1 MTQRVAI
8 MILVLLVIGLLV
20 YYVLKFKH
28 WKQQRIHQDIEKKL
42 KRYPI
47 VQAAWEKAEAKQ
59 YNIPGLTETRMVVPE
74 TGENEVCQWM
84 TPQGLAFSRDFVFI
98 SAYCYDHQHHSII
111 HVLDRETGQPIK
123 LLILPKRP
131 HVGGLVYDTKRELL
145 WLTIT
150 GSATGRVAAL
160 RLIDI
165 LADTSEE
172 TGQPIA
178 YWLTTDLSEIP
189 QASYL
194 TQNNDQLVS
203 GNFTLKGEGQLTFY
217 LLPTIAE
224 MKTAIRRKDKIQPT
238 VTMSRKTSDKIQGVA
253 FYGHYLLASRS
264 YGPYTSELLVSE
276 RDSPSRILKRIKFP
290 PYLEQIVVLEDRLA
304 VLFESGAAAYRE
316 KANPVLANVL
326 LLDLATLLHANK
338 RPKKIAATKK

>member
-84 TPQGLAFSRDFVFI
+84 TPQGLAFSQDFVFI

-150 GSATGRVAAL
+150 GS
-160 RLIDI
+160 
-165 LADTSEE
+165 
-172 TGQPIA
+172 
-178 YWLTTDLSEIP
+178 
-189 QASYL
+189 
-194 TQNNDQLVS
+194 
-203 GNFTLKGEGQLTFY
+203 
-217 LLPTIAE
+217 
-224 MKTAIRRKDKIQPT
+224 
-238 VTMSRKTSDKIQGVA
+238 
-253 FYGHYLLASRS
+253 
-264 YGPYTSELLVSE
+264 
-276 RDSPSRILKRIKFP
+276 
-290 PYLEQIVVLEDRLA
+290 
-304 VLFESGAAAYRE
+304 
-316 KANPVLANVL
+316 
-326 LLDLATLLHANK
+326 LLDE
-338 RPKKIAATKK
+338 

>member
-1 MTQRVAI
+1 MWPFR
-8 MILVLLVIGLLV
+8 
-20 YYVLKFKH
+20 
-28 WKQQRIHQDIEKKL
+28 
-42 KRYPI
+42 
-47 VQAAWEKAEAKQ
+47 
-59 YNIPGLTETRMVVPE
+59 
-74 TGENEVCQWM
+74 
-84 TPQGLAFSRDFVFI
+84 
-98 SAYCYDHQHHSII
+98 
-111 HVLDRETGQPIK
+111 
-123 LLILPKRP
+123 
-131 HVGGLVYDTKRELL
+131 
-145 WLTIT
+145 LTIT

-290 PYLEQIVVLEDRLA
+290 PYLEQIVVVEDRLA

>member
-1 MTQRVAI
+1 M
-8 MILVLLVIGLLV
+8 
-20 YYVLKFKH
+20 
-28 WKQQRIHQDIEKKL
+28 
-42 KRYPI
+42 
-47 VQAAWEKAEAKQ
+47 
-59 YNIPGLTETRMVVPE
+59 
-74 TGENEVCQWM
+74 
-84 TPQGLAFSRDFVFI
+84 
-98 SAYCYDHQHHSII
+98 
-111 HVLDRETGQPIK
+111 
-123 LLILPKRP
+123 
-131 HVGGLVYDTKRELL
+131 
-145 WLTIT
+145 TIT

-238 VTMSRKTSDKIQGVA
+238 VTMSRKHLIRFKVW
-253 FYGHYLLASRS
+253 LLWPLSLS
-264 YGPYTSELLVSE
+264 QSFLWSLYFG
-276 RDSPSRILKRIKFP
+276 
-290 PYLEQIVVLEDRLA
+290 
-304 VLFESGAAAYRE
+304 
-316 KANPVLANVL
+316 
-326 LLDLATLLHANK
+326 TLSVRAGLS
-338 RPKKIAATKK
+338 

>member
-84 TPQGLAFSRDFVFI
+84 TPQGLAFSQDFVFI

-224 MKTAIRRKDKIQPT
+224 M
-238 VTMSRKTSDKIQGVA
+238 IQGVA

-290 PYLEQIVVLEDRLA
+290 PYLEQIVVVEDRLA

>member
-84 TPQGLAFSRDFVFI
+84 TPQGLLFLKILCLFLPTAMTI
-98 SAYCYDHQHHSII
+98 SII
-111 HVLDRETGQPIK
+111 LLFMYWIEKPGQPIK

-165 LADTSEE
+165 LADT
-172 TGQPIA
+172 
-178 YWLTTDLSEIP
+178 Y
-189 QASYL
+189 
-194 TQNNDQLVS
+194 
-203 GNFTLKGEGQLTFY
+203 
-217 LLPTIAE
+217 
-224 MKTAIRRKDKIQPT
+224 
-238 VTMSRKTSDKIQGVA
+238 
-253 FYGHYLLASRS
+253 
-264 YGPYTSELLVSE
+264 
-276 RDSPSRILKRIKFP
+276 
-290 PYLEQIVVLEDRLA
+290 
-304 VLFESGAAAYRE
+304 
-316 KANPVLANVL
+316 
-326 LLDLATLLHANK
+326 
-338 RPKKIAATKK
+338 

>member
-1 MTQRVAI
+1 
-8 MILVLLVIGLLV
+8 
-20 YYVLKFKH
+20 
-28 WKQQRIHQDIEKKL
+28 
-42 KRYPI
+42 
-47 VQAAWEKAEAKQ
+47 
-59 YNIPGLTETRMVVPE
+59 
-74 TGENEVCQWM
+74 
-84 TPQGLAFSRDFVFI
+84 
-98 SAYCYDHQHHSII
+98 
-111 HVLDRETGQPIK
+111 
-123 LLILPKRP
+123 
-131 HVGGLVYDTKRELL
+131 
-145 WLTIT
+145 
-150 GSATGRVAAL
+150 
-160 RLIDI
+160 
-165 LADTSEE
+165 
-172 TGQPIA
+172 
-178 YWLTTDLSEIP
+178 
-189 QASYL
+189 

-290 PYLEQIVVLEDRLA
+290 PYLEQIVVVEDRLA